1 MPDPKQDSKSGV
13 EDGWDDQP
21 AQQPAHRPQ
30 KPSRPHLPGVNPK
43 PGQDQSSLALLAKDL
58 MPPPAASQAP
68 TQIDVNTV
76 GNASDRKVQ
85 DPGLKIKLKSFV
97 RRWSGKLTSFVKNRK
112 LVAISLAGTIVIVLV
127 LIIVLL
133 AGGGGSKQSRG
144 AKLAKQGQELLNA
157 NDAKHAA
164 ELIESEL
171 VGAAQAGDGEAY
183 LVLGHA
189 RFAMKRYLEAVTAY
203 ERALTL
209 SPKLA
214 SDKVLRGNAT
224 KVLES
229 KDSVAAVVALELL
242 ASRVTPPANDV
253 VVQYAST
260 GKLQDA
266 RRRAFAIAEREGI
279 ADKIDRVESW
289 SLDLAAAGTCEDRR
303 TIVAKLASTKDK
315 RAIPALKKMKLYK
328 CAEKDATDA
337 IAEIEGG
344 GAAGSAEPK

>member
-1 MPDPKQDSKSGV
+1 MPDPKQDSKSSV
-13 EDGWDDQP
+13 ENGWDEQGAP
-21 AQQPAHRPQ
+21 AQP
-30 KPSRPHLPGVNPK
+30 RPHLPGVTPK
-43 PGQDQSSLALLAKDL
+43 QPKDQPPGSLALLAKDL
-58 MPPPAASQAP
+58 MPPPPPQAP
-68 TQIDVNTV
+68 TQIDVNV
-76 GNASDRKVQ
+76 VANASDRKVQ
-85 DPGLKIKLKSFV
+85 DPGLKIKLKSFA
-97 RRWSGKLTSFVKNRK
+97 RRWVGKLRNFVKNRK
-112 LVAISLAGTIVIVLV
+112 LVAIALAGTILIVLV
-127 LIIVLL
+127 LIIVVV
-133 AGGGGSKQSRG
+133 AGGSGGKQSRG

-171 VGAAQAGDGEAY
+171 VGEPQSGDGEAY

-189 RFAMKRYLEAVTAY
+189 RFAMKRYLESLTAY

-214 SDKVLRGNAT
+214 SDKVLRANAT

-242 ASRVTPPANDV
+242 ASKVSPPANDV

-260 GKLQDA
+260 GKLTDA
-266 RRRAFAIAEREGI
+266 RRRAFAIAEREGL
-279 ADKIDRVESW
+279 ADKIDKVDSW

-303 TIVAKLASTKDK
+303 AIVAKLASTKDK
-315 RAIPALKKMKLYK
+315 RAVPALKKAKLYK

-337 IAEIEGG
+337 IEAIEGKP
-344 GAAGSAEPK
+344 AEPPK